1 MRYIILALAIL
12 ALPLFSRA
20 GNITPEQASQV
31 AVNFYYER
39 ANIANSLSF
48 DKIHVNSI
56 RKGPGTSTAY
66 YICAIQPKG
75 FVLVSAADNVI
86 PVLAYSFE
94 SNYLEDNMLQNGFN
108 IWMDHYQQQIEYA
121 IENNI
126 PPNPTIINEWQRL
139 LSTKFIANDDLSH
152 LQNVEP
158 LLVSKWNQDSPYNS
172 LCPLD
177 PAGPGGRCYAG
188 CVATA
193 MGQLLYYYRFPQQGQ
208 GSYSYTHPIY
218 GNISS
223 DFGATTYHWEGMP
236 SSINKEN
243 DPIGEMLFQ
252 QGVSVDMDYGPD
264 GSGMWNHKAA
274 YSLKTY
280 FRYGP
285 ETQYYFRDSVTID
298 WDSLLIT
305 NLDQRKPLYYA
316 GWAGVQSTSGHA
328 FVCDGYQPGNYYHF
342 NWGWGGSQ
350 DGYFYTANLSPGGN
364 NFNFAQEA
372 IPLFPDT
379 VQNTYPAGCQS
390 ITTLTSLRGSVE
402 DGSGW
407 YNYQN
412 NSDCSWLI
420 SPQNSINDSVESIKI
435 TFLRFDTEAGADTL
449 FLYDGSDELAPLL
462 AAFSGNTIPE
472 DLSSTGN
479 KLFIKFHSNSSISK
493 GGWQLDYESIIP
505 VYCSGITTLNAAAGT
520 VDDGSGSKFYNNNSL
535 CRWKIMPGGGMPL
548 TFNFSSFETSDSTDI
563 VKIIDLQTQEILG
576 TFSGNSLPM
585 PVTATSG
592 KILIIFIT
600 GDSGNAQGWSG
611 NYYTSGV
618 GISETDSCKRET
630 IVYPNPSNGGI
641 TIEKFFS
648 SETAQELTIS
658 VVDLKGTTIYSK
670 KFKQVPGFNTFSMNL
685 EDMTD
690 SIYYLIFEA
699 GNQKEMK
706 KIVVAE

>member
-1 MRYIILALAIL
+1 MRYIILTLAIL
-12 ALPLFSRA
+12 ALPLFTRA

-31 AVNFYYER
+31 AVNFFYER
-39 ANIANSLSF
+39 ANISNSLSL
-48 DKIHVNSI
+48 DKIYVSSI
-56 RKGPGTSTAY
+56 RKGPGTNTTY
-66 YICAIQPKG
+66 FICAMKPKG
-75 FVLVSAADNVI
+75 FIVVSAADNVI

-94 SNYLEDNMLQNGFN
+94 SNYAEDYLLQNGFN
-108 IWMDHYQQQIEYA
+108 IWMDHYQQQIDYA
-121 IENNI
+121 VENNI
-126 PPNPTIINEWQRL
+126 SPNSAITTEWQRL
-139 LSTKFIANDDLSH
+139 LNTKFIINADLSH

-218 GNISS
+218 GNISA

-252 QGVSVDMDYGPD
+252 QGVSVDMNYGPD

-350 DGYFYTANLSPGGN
+350 DGYFYTANLSPGGS
-364 NFNFAQEA
+364 NFNFAQEV

-379 VQNTYPAGCQS
+379 VQNTYPEGCQG
-390 ITTLTSLRGSVE
+390 ITTLTALRGSVE

-420 SPQNSINDSVESIKI
+420 SPQNSIYDSVQSIQI
-435 TFLRFDTEAGADTL
+435 TFLRFDTEGSADSL
-449 FLYDGSDELAPLL
+449 FLYDGSDESAPLI
-462 AAFSGNTIPE
+462 AVFSGNTIPGV
-472 DLSSTGN
+472 LSSTGN
-479 KLFIKFHSNSSISK
+479 KVFIKFHSSSSISK

-505 VYCSGITTLNAAAGT
+505 VYCSGITTLSAVAGS

-535 CRWKIMPGGGMPL
+535 CRWKIMPTGGMPL

-563 VKIIDLQTQEILG
+563 IKIIDLQTQEILG
-576 TFSGNSLPM
+576 TFSGSSLPM
-585 PVTATSG
+585 PVTAASG
-592 KILIIFIT
+592 KMLIIFIT

-630 IVYPNPSNGGI
+630 LVYPNPSNGEI

-648 SETAQELTIS
+648 SETVQELTIS
-658 VVDLKGTTIYSK
+658 VIDLKGKTIYSK

-685 EDMTD
+685 EDMSD
-690 SIYYLIFEA
+690 SIYYLVFEA
-699 GNQKEMK
+699 GNQKEIK
-706 KIVVAE
+706 KIVVTE